1 MYNKNYTNYRNKYS
15 SYTPKKA
22 VKNFRDLEVY
32 QKSLEGSVFVCSE
45 VVNFLEASRP
55 HPDIEKA
62 DVKHPNA
69 DIVSP
74 DVKKS
79 QKGTEGQKGLVATSG
94 NFGSGMLGSGTVDYN
109 QVIENSIIKNMLQCA
124 LSIPHLI
131 AESHSKRFGSE
142 TECLSIL
149 DEVML
154 KCNKMVAYLEQTR
167 DILNTGIETDR
178 FEEEIKK
185 YFHVRQKVLN
195 LQRVWRKYI
204 KENYEKNK

>member
-1 MYNKNYTNYRNKYS
+1 MYNKNYTNYQNKYKS
-15 SYTPKKA
+15 SYSPKKA

-32 QKSLEGSVFVCSE
+32 QKSLEGSVFVCNE
-45 VVNFLEASRP
+45 VVNFLKAGK
-55 HPDIEKA
+55 EKES
-62 DVKHPNA
+62 KMN
-69 DIVSP
+69 
-74 DVKKS
+74 
-79 QKGTEGQKGLVATSG
+79 
-94 NFGSGMLGSGTVDYN
+94 DYEN
-109 QVIENSIIKNMLQCA
+109 LIENSIIKNMLQCA

-131 AESHSKRFGSE
+131 AESHSKRFGSS
-142 TECLSIL
+142 TECLNIL

-204 KENYEKNK
+204 NENQESRIKK

>member
-1 MYNKNYTNYRNKYS
+1 MYNKNYTNYKSKYS
-15 SYTPKKA
+15 SGSYSPKKA

-32 QKSLEGSVFVCSE
+32 QKSLEGSVFVCNE
-45 VVNFLEASRP
+45 VANFLEASKRP
-55 HPDIEKA
+55 R
-62 DVKHPNA
+62 A
-69 DIVSP
+69 DIVKAE
-74 DVKKS
+74 VGKS
-79 QKGTEGQKGLVATSG
+79 QKGTEGQKGQETKGLAATSD
-94 NFGSGMLGSGTVDYN
+94 NFGN
-109 QVIENSIIKNMLQCA
+109 VIENSIIKNMLQCA

-131 AESHSKRFGSE
+131 AESHSKRFGSS
-142 TECLSIL
+142 TECLNIL

-204 KENYEKNK
+204 NENQESRIKK

>member
-1 MYNKNYTNYRNKYS
+1 MYNKNYTNYKSKYS
-15 SYTPKKA
+15 SGSYSPKKA

-45 VVNFLEASRP
+45 VVSFLEAG
-55 HPDIEKA
+55 
-62 DVKHPNA
+62 
-69 DIVSP
+69 
-74 DVKKS
+74 KKKINKKQES
-79 QKGTEGQKGLVATSG
+79 NEM
-94 NFGSGMLGSGTVDYN
+94 NDYEN
-109 QVIENSIIKNMLQCA
+109 LIENSIIKNMLQCA

-131 AESHSKRFGSE
+131 AESHSKRFGSS
-142 TECLSIL
+142 TECLNIL

-204 KENYEKNK
+204 EQK